1 MTKYTAIITDDEQ
14 AARLLI
20 RQYLEHYPYIEVVA
34 ECSNGPEAVAAIDR
48 LEPSLL
54 FLDIQMPGM
63 NGFQVLQQIKYIP
76 KVIFTTAYDSFAL
89 KAFEHNA
96 VDYLLKPY
104 TKERFD
110 VSISRVLKNEDMNPV
125 RSLTETLPHSGAY
138 PERILVEKGNRLINI
153 PVTDILYLK
162 ADKDYTRIHTN
173 GQVYLSTHGISQ
185 VEQKLN
191 PQIFIRVHRS
201 HIINIH
207 HIKELYKDIR
217 LYMVMTD
224 GAEINIG
231 RNYINNIKKLIF

>member
-20 RQYLEHYPYIEVVA
+20 RQYLEHYPHIEIVA

-48 LEPSLL
+48 LEPALL

-63 NGFQVLQQIKYIP
+63 NGFQVLQQIKFIP

-125 RSLTETLPHSGAY
+125 RSLTETLQHPGAY
-138 PERILVEKGNRLINI
+138 PERILVEKGNRLVNI

-191 PQIFIRVHRS
+191 PQSFIRVHRS

-207 HIKELYKDIR
+207 HIKELYKDTR